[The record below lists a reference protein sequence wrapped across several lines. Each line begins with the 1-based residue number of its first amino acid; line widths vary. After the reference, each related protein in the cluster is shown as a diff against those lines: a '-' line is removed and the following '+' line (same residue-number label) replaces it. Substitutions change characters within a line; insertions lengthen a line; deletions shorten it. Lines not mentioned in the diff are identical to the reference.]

1 MHLHLEG
8 TDGDEVRFDGRMVA
22 QATELQ
28 PRGVDSLVVARVFA
42 TVGGQWV
49 LQVVYRT
56 WLRGDAS
63 RTVAYPCAT
72 LPALRAEANR
82 RLASWPGLQGVLWQR
97 LLQAS
102 IRIEL
107 PTQQA

>member
-8 TDGDEVRFDGRMVA
+8 SDGDEVRFDGRMVA

-63 RTVAYPCAT
+63 RTAAYPCAT
-72 LPALRAEANR
+72 LPSLRAEVQR
-82 RLASWPGLQGVLWQR
+82 RLAPWPRLADVLAQR
-97 LLQAS
+97 LQVALCDQPHSA
-102 IRIEL
+102 
-107 PTQQA
+107 PA